1 MALIPAAGLAGG
13 AGPAAA
19 APQHVTPAVAGDI
32 STVAGG
38 PGGPAKGTKIDLNLP
53 CGLTYGG
60 GAVYFGDFH
69 DARKIAPQTGVL
81 STPAGSGFSGPLGNG
96 GPATGAFLNDACGV
110 AVDHHGDLVVADSG
124 NQLIRVVA
132 HKTGQFYQ
140 QAMTAGDIYAVAGGG
155 SQLANGVPAL
165 QATLSGVNALAVDAS
180 GNLLLADTSHQQ
192 IWVVAEMTGTFYGQ
206 PMTAGDIYLVA
217 GDGSQG
223 SSGDGGPATAAQ
235 LNQPAGVTAD
245 DAGTL
250 LIADTGSQRIRV
262 VAAGTGT
269 FYGQSMFAGDIYT
282 VAGNGTAGF
291 SGDGG
296 RATAA
301 ELSFPQAATV
311 DGAGNLLL
319 ADTEN
324 ERIRVVAAG
333 TGTFYG
339 QSMTAGDIYTVAGN
353 GTAGFSGDRGPAASA
368 HLNNPVGVTADR
380 SGNLVIA
387 DEGNARIRVVAAKT
401 GTFYGQPMTA
411 SDIYTV
417 AGKGSGYF
425 SVYGG
430 PATSAQFRGPYGVAA
445 DAAGDVAIADFTDQR
460 VLVVA
465 GGTGTFYGQ
474 NVTAGHIY
482 IAAGNGKHGF
492 SGDGGPAAMAELNF
506 AYGVAADA
514 AGNLVIADS
523 SNNRVRVVARSAGT
537 FYGRS
542 MTAGDIYTV
551 AGDGTA
557 GFSGDGGPA
566 TSASL
571 NFPRGVAVDGAGNL
585 VIADGANNRIRV
597 VAATAGTFYGQAM
610 TAGDIYTVAGDGTAG
625 FSGDGGP
632 ATSAAF
638 SSPEGVAVDGSGN
651 LVIAD
656 SNNNRVRVVAVSTG
670 TFYGRSM
677 TARDVYT
684 VAGDGTAGF
693 SGDSGPATSAEIH
706 GPPGIAVDG
715 SGNVLITDTGADRV
729 RVVAAR
735 TGTFYGLSVTAGDIY
750 TLAGDGTA
758 GFSGNGGPAA
768 GAELSGPTGITVNGA
783 GNVLFADMSNTQIR
797 EISG

>member
-1 MALIPAAGLAGG
+1 M
-13 AGPAAA
+13 
-19 APQHVTPAVAGDI
+19 
-32 STVAGG
+32 S
-38 PGGPAKGTKIDLNLP
+38 
-53 CGLTYGG
+53 
-60 GAVYFGDFH
+60 
-69 DARKIAPQTGVL
+69 
-81 STPAGSGFSGPLGNG
+81 
-96 GPATGAFLNDACGV
+96 
-110 AVDHHGDLVVADSG
+110 
-124 NQLIRVVA
+124 
-132 HKTGQFYQ
+132 
-140 QAMTAGDIYAVAGGG
+140 
-155 SQLANGVPAL
+155 
-165 QATLSGVNALAVDAS
+165 
-180 GNLLLADTSHQQ
+180 
-192 IWVVAEMTGTFYGQ
+192 
-206 PMTAGDIYLVA
+206 
-217 GDGSQG
+217 
-223 SSGDGGPATAAQ
+223 
-235 LNQPAGVTAD
+235 
-245 DAGTL
+245 
-250 LIADTGSQRIRV
+250 
-262 VAAGTGT
+262 
-269 FYGQSMFAGDIYT
+269 
-282 VAGNGTAGF
+282 
-291 SGDGG
+291 
-296 RATAA
+296 
-301 ELSFPQAATV
+301 
-311 DGAGNLLL
+311 
-319 ADTEN
+319 
-324 ERIRVVAAG
+324 
-333 TGTFYG
+333 
-339 QSMTAGDIYTVAGN
+339 
-353 GTAGFSGDRGPAASA
+353 
-368 HLNNPVGVTADR
+368 
-380 SGNLVIA
+380 
-387 DEGNARIRVVAAKT
+387 
-401 GTFYGQPMTA
+401 
-411 SDIYTV
+411 
-417 AGKGSGYF
+417 
-425 SVYGG
+425 G
-430 PATSAQFRGPYGVAA
+430 PATSAQFRDPYGVAA

-523 SNNRVRVVARSAGT
+523 SSNNRVRVVARSAGT

-566 TSASL
+566 TRASL
-571 NFPRGVAVDGAGNL
+571 NFPRGVAVDGSGNL
-585 VIADGANNRIRV
+585 VIADGASNRIRV
-597 VAATAGTFYGQAM
+597 VAATAGTFYGQSM

-632 ATSAAF
+632 ATRAAF

-656 SNNNRVRVVAVSTG
+656 TNNNRVRVVAVSTG
-670 TFYGRSM
+670 TFYGQSM

-783 GNVLFADMSNTQIR
+783 GNVLFADTSNTQIR

>member
-1 MALIPAAGLAGG
+1 M
-13 AGPAAA
+13 
-19 APQHVTPAVAGDI
+19 
-32 STVAGG
+32 S
-38 PGGPAKGTKIDLNLP
+38 
-53 CGLTYGG
+53 
-60 GAVYFGDFH
+60 
-69 DARKIAPQTGVL
+69 
-81 STPAGSGFSGPLGNG
+81 
-96 GPATGAFLNDACGV
+96 
-110 AVDHHGDLVVADSG
+110 
-124 NQLIRVVA
+124 
-132 HKTGQFYQ
+132 
-140 QAMTAGDIYAVAGGG
+140 
-155 SQLANGVPAL
+155 
-165 QATLSGVNALAVDAS
+165 
-180 GNLLLADTSHQQ
+180 
-192 IWVVAEMTGTFYGQ
+192 
-206 PMTAGDIYLVA
+206 
-217 GDGSQG
+217 
-223 SSGDGGPATAAQ
+223 
-235 LNQPAGVTAD
+235 
-245 DAGTL
+245 
-250 LIADTGSQRIRV
+250 
-262 VAAGTGT
+262 
-269 FYGQSMFAGDIYT
+269 
-282 VAGNGTAGF
+282 
-291 SGDGG
+291 
-296 RATAA
+296 
-301 ELSFPQAATV
+301 
-311 DGAGNLLL
+311 
-319 ADTEN
+319 
-324 ERIRVVAAG
+324 
-333 TGTFYG
+333 
-339 QSMTAGDIYTVAGN
+339 
-353 GTAGFSGDRGPAASA
+353 
-368 HLNNPVGVTADR
+368 
-380 SGNLVIA
+380 
-387 DEGNARIRVVAAKT
+387 
-401 GTFYGQPMTA
+401 
-411 SDIYTV
+411 
-417 AGKGSGYF
+417 
-425 SVYGG
+425 G
-430 PATSAQFRGPYGVAA
+430 PATSAQFRDPYGVAA

-566 TSASL
+566 TRASL
-571 NFPRGVAVDGAGNL
+571 NFPRGVAVDGSGNL
-585 VIADGANNRIRV
+585 VIADGASNRIRV
-597 VAATAGTFYGQAM
+597 VAATAGTFYGQSM

-632 ATSAAF
+632 ATRAAF

-656 SNNNRVRVVAVSTG
+656 TNNNRVRVVAVSTG
-670 TFYGRSM
+670 TFYGQSM

-783 GNVLFADMSNTQIR
+783 GNVLFADTSNTQIR